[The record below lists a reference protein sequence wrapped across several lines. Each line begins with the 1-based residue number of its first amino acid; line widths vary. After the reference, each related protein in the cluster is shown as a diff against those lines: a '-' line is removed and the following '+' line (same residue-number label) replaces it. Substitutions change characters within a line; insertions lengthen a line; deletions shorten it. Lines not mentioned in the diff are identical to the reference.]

1 MREFAVHLRSVQDVQ
16 DFVDLATT
24 RPFVIR
30 VSDGN
35 HCVDAKSFMEM
46 FTLNFT
52 NRLQVLSEGY
62 DWEFDQ
68 FVQDAGRFLEAV

>member
-30 VSDGN
+30 VSDGH

-46 FTLNFT
+46 FCLNLREPLVASF
-52 NRLQVLSEGY
+52 RCSDEEY
-62 DWEFDQ
+62 EKFH
-68 FVQDAGRFLEAV
+68 QDAARFLV